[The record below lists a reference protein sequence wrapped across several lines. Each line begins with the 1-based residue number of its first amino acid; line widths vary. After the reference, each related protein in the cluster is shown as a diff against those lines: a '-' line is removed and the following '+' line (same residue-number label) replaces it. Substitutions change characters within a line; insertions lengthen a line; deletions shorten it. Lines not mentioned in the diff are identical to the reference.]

1 MDGTTTFRLDWSE
14 EQGPLPAGHYYLGVV
29 LQDDYPKDMLTPMVR
44 KFHDRQHY
52 VLEFAI
58 D

>member
-1 MDGTTTFRLDWSE
+1 MDGTTTFRLDWSK
-14 EQGPLPAGHYYLGVV
+14 EQGPLSAGHYYLGVV
-29 LQDDYPKDMLTPMVR
+29 LQDNYPEDMLTPMVR

-52 VLEFAI
+52 ILEFTI